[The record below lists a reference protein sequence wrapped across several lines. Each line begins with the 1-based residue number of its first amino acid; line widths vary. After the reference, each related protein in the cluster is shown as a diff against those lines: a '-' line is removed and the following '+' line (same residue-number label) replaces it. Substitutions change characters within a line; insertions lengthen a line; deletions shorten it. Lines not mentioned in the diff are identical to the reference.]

1 VPSPGWTADHD
12 WTGFIPFDGLP
23 QAFNP
28 AHGRIVNANHRIVG
42 NAYPYFLGYVDTPPY
57 RARRIHAMLDAA
69 PKLAPEDAARMVMDA
84 VSPMARDLLPRL
96 LAVVPREARTQ
107 APIALLEAWDGT
119 MRRDRPEPLIFTAWM
134 REIARAL
141 YADETG
147 ALFRQLWDMR
157 PALVARA
164 LTARPEWCDDV
175 ATPARETCAEAVGLA
190 LARALDGLV
199 AEHGADPAGWRWGD
213 AHVARFAHPV
223 FGFVP
228 VVRPLANI
236 VVPVDGGAYTVN
248 RAQYDIASDRTPFA
262 AVHGPGYRAVY
273 DLADLDRSLFTQ
285 ATGESG
291 NPLSRHYRD
300 LTAPWRDGE
309 FIRIAGSA
317 AAREGAVGTLRL
329 APRPASG
336 KGQGP

>member
-1 VPSPGWTADHD
+1 
-12 WTGFIPFDGLP
+12 
-23 QAFNP
+23 
-28 AHGRIVNANHRIVG
+28 
-42 NAYPYFLGYVDTPPY
+42 
-57 RARRIHAMLDAA
+57 
-69 PKLAPEDAARMVMDA
+69 MVMDA
-84 VSPMARDLLPRL
+84 VSPMARELLPRL
-96 LAVVPREARTQ
+96 LAVVPREAQTR

-147 ALFRQLWDMR
+147 ALFRQLWDVR

-164 LTARPEWCDDV
+164 LTTRPEWCDDV

-190 LARALDGLV
+190 LARALDGLA

-228 VVRPLANI
+228 IVRPLANI
-236 VVPVDGGAYTVN
+236 VIPVDGGAYTVN

-300 LTAPWRDGE
+300 LTTRWRDGE
-309 FIRIAGSA
+309 FIRIAGGA
-317 AAREGAVGTLRL
+317 AAREGAVGILRL
-329 APRPASG
+329 APRPAPG